1 MSASILAIGETS
13 VRKFDGL
20 FSLTDL
26 HAASGGEEKHAPN
39 RFMRLDQTQTL
50 IAEIQSSNAGISAFK
65 TKRGAHGG
73 TYACRELVIAYAA
86 WISAAFHLKVI
97 RVFLN
102 AQVQPPVAAVP
113 TPPKRNVIRCKVES
127 VAVIMRLTS
136 GGVGFGIR
144 LQGDHYNM
152 HRFAP
157 GESIELEY
165 AQGATP
171 LADLPIGVNRIAQ
184 TGRKAAAV

>member
-1 MSASILAIGETS
+1 MSNSVFAIGETP
-13 VRKFDGL
+13 VRQLDGL
-20 FSLTDL
+20 FSLNDL
-26 HAASGGEEKHAPN
+26 HKASGGEAKQRPGY
-39 RFMRLDQTQTL
+39 FTDSPQTQAL
-50 IAEIQSSNAGISAFK
+50 IAELSNAGIPAIE

-86 WISAAFHLKVI
+86 WINAAFHLKVI

-102 AQVQPPVAAVP
+102 TEVQPPVAAP
-113 TPPKRNVIRCKVES
+113 APPKRNVIRCKVES
-127 VAVIMRLTS
+127 VSVTMRLTS

-165 AQGATP
+165 APGATP
-171 LADLPIGVNRIAQ
+171 LADAPIGVNRIAQ
-184 TGRKAAAV
+184 NGRKAAAV

>member
-1 MSASILAIGETS
+1 MSNSVLIGGFS
-13 VRKFDGL
+13 VRQHDGL
-20 FSLTDL
+20 FSLNDL
-26 HAASGGEEKHAPN
+26 HVASGGDKAHQPSN
-39 RFMRLDQTQTL
+39 FQRLDTTQAL
-50 IAEIQSSNAGISAFK
+50 IAELSNAGIPAIE

-102 AQVQPPVAAVP
+102 AEVTPPVSEPA
-113 TPPKRNVIRCKVES
+113 PPKRNVIRCKVES
-127 VAVIMRLTS
+127 VTVTMRLTS
-136 GGVGFGIR
+136 GDVGFGIR
-144 LQGDHYNM
+144 IQGDHYNM
-152 HRFAP
+152 HRFTT

-171 LADLPIGVNRIAQ
+171 LVDAPIGLNRIAQ
-184 TGRKAAAV
+184 NGRKAAQV

>member
-1 MSASILAIGETS
+1 MANITIGTFTISE
-13 VRKFDGL
+13 KYGL
-20 FSLTDL
+20 HSLNDL
-26 HAASGGEEKHAPN
+26 HKASGGEEKHKPALFLRN
-39 RFMRLDQTQTL
+39 DQTKALLDELQKGTDSYL
-50 IAEIQSSNAGISAFK
+50 FLK
-65 TKRGAHGG
+65 TTKGRNGG
-73 TYACRELVIAYAA
+73 TYVCRELVIAYAA

-113 TPPKRNVIRCKVES
+113 APPKRNVIRCKVES

-171 LADLPIGVNRIAQ
+171 LADLPIGVHRIS
-184 TGRKAAAV
+184 